1 MCRRESGEQQKQIER
16 GRTATAGAEGGGGET
31 AVDDNVK
38 CTRGLEN
45 TNKMRALRLNCTF
58 NELKQKKKQQKMH
71 RIKTEQKRMN
81 VCDKSSSKEAEKERE
96 KEKVERQ
103 RVQSVGSR
111 LRLRY
116 VLIAL

>member
-1 MCRRESGEQQKQIER
+1 
-16 GRTATAGAEGGGGET
+16 
-31 AVDDNVK
+31 
-38 CTRGLEN
+38 
-45 TNKMRALRLNCTF
+45 
-58 NELKQKKKQQKMH
+58 
-71 RIKTEQKRMN
+71 MN